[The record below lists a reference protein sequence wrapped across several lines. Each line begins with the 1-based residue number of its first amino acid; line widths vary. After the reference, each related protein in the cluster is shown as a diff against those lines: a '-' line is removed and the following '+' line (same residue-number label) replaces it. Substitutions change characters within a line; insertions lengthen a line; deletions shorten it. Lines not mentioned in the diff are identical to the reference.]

1 MAQWFRPT
9 ARQLVARRFIPSA
22 SARSGPI
29 AGVHKFGARQT
40 IASRSLTV
48 DMASVPTLKLTNGN
62 EIPQIGLG
70 TWQSKPGEVESAVSY
85 ALKEAGYRWVTR
97 NFPSGGWKGII
108 LTDLTYP
115 ATLTARLLMGM
126 KRRLA
131 TVSSSQASLVRK
143 SLLPAR
149 SGMSTD
155 AESPRSTI
163 KNQSIIR
170 GTWHNRVEEQLKI
183 TLERLGTDY
192 LDRMSSRS
200 YLRGRDANRILMPQF
215 SSSIGP
221 SR

>member
-1 MAQWFRPT
+1 MAQWLRPT
-9 ARQLVARRFIPSA
+9 ARQLVARRFVPSA

-29 AGVHKFGARQT
+29 AGVHKARQT

-48 DMASVPTLKLTNGN
+48 NMASVPSLKLSNGK
-62 EIPQIGLG
+62 EIPQVGLG
-70 TWQSKPGEVESAVSY
+70 TWQSKPGEVESAVAY

-97 NFPSGGWKGII
+97 NFPSGVCKESV
-108 LTDLTYP
+108 LTDLTYL

-131 TVSSSQASLVRK
+131 MVSSSQASLVRK

-149 SGMSTD
+149 SGMSTNN
-155 AESPRSTI
+155 ASPRSTI
-163 KNQSIIR
+163 ENQSIIR

-192 LDRMSSRS
+192 LDRMLARS
-200 YLRGRDANRILMPQF
+200 YLRGRNANRIPSPQC

-221 SR
+221 SP